1 MRKSSPV
8 NVPRGRRDSASV
20 GISHFHKGIPVWIE
34 NCYEEQS
41 SHYRSELLPVNHST
55 RPTWIP
61 AIVQS
66 VDTEKGEA
74 RVRTMY
80 TPSMVVTRVA
90 SEMWPRN
97 RTKSTLDD
105 MVYFHHLH
113 EPAIVNNIMLR
124 YVELISLSLNLAAL
138 QGALLHANHLDLVCM
153 ESPC

>member
-1 MRKSSPV
+1 M
-8 NVPRGRRDSASV
+8 
-20 GISHFHKGIPVWIE
+20 
-34 NCYEEQS
+34 
-41 SHYRSELLPVNHST
+41 
-55 RPTWIP
+55 
-61 AIVQS
+61 
-66 VDTEKGEA
+66 DTEKGEA

-124 YVELISLSLNLAAL
+124 YLKQHIYTRAGELLIIMNPYKLIQDKDGISIYDELYMRKYRVASEGTG
-138 QGALLHANHLDLVCM
+138 QGDRLVCTQIRHG
-153 ESPC
+153 CQTI

>member
-1 MRKSSPV
+1 MRQSSPA

-113 EPAIVNNIMLR
+113 EPAIVNNIIPL
-124 YVELISLSLNLAAL
+124 LKISINLVLVSLA
-138 QGALLHANHLDLVCM
+138 CI
-153 ESPC
+153 CC